1 MWGANFRNIRCEWLE
16 QMVWSS
22 VHQGADFT
30 NIYRSPSPPQPY
42 SFSLPPVSHICICL
56 YLCIRVSTYLHI
68 PLLVY
73 LNTSQFEYAHIFVSE
88 NLCTWTF
95 GYPCMPI
102 PASLA
107 IQTLIYLSL
116 PKYPSI
122 YKYLH
127 IIIYTVLYQTMKC
140 SSSGTLCLFLNIKVC
155 KYVKIS
161 AYSFVCIKFI

>member
-1 MWGANFRNIRCEWLE
+1 
-16 QMVWSS
+16 MVWGS
-22 VHQGADFT
+22 VHQGADLT
-30 NIYRSPSPPQPY
+30 NIYRSPSPPQ
-42 SFSLPPVSHICICL
+42 SCLFSSSLESHICICL
-56 YLCIRVSTYLHI
+56 YLWTRISTYLHI

-88 NLCTWTF
+88 NLCTWTS

-102 PASLA
+102 PVSLA
-107 IQTLIYLSL
+107 IQALIYLSL

-127 IIIYTVLYQTMKC
+127 IIIYIVLYQTMKC

-161 AYSFVCIKFI
+161 AYSFACIKFI